1 MTWRRFIKTAFGL
14 AGVFFLG
21 YYLNKNWDSLGDY
34 DWKFNFWLF
43 AASMA
48 LLWLAIAGSVFT
60 YARLLNMISEKPL
73 SYFKVYRLF
82 NLTNIGRYIPGRL
95 WSIIGFVYYSG
106 EYGISPKR
114 AAVAT
119 IINEVASKTAAL
131 TVGLLYF
138 VFSDE
143 YSNYLPIMLAVLAL
157 DFIIIHPKILN
168 RVANAILRLLK
179 KKPIEIDFSYFAA
192 LKICSMYVIVWIFHS
207 VAFYVLI
214 AAITELG
221 PIHPLQFAAI
231 LPLCWIIGYLV
242 IFAPGGIGVREAML
256 VVMLGK
262 FMPQE
267 VALIIAIVQRIWFT
281 LVEAINF
288 VSALVI
294 PLGKAAISNETSVGS
309 DKLDL

>member
-1 MTWRRFIKTAFGL
+1 MNWRKLIKIAFGL
-14 AGVFFLG
+14 FGVFFLA
-21 YYLNKNWDSLGDY
+21 YYLTKNWDNLGRY
-34 DWKFNFWLF
+34 EWKFDFWLF
-43 AASMA
+43 ALSAA

-73 SYFKVYRLF
+73 SFFKVYRLF

-131 TVGLLYF
+131 SVGLLYF
-138 VFSDE
+138 IFSNE
-143 YSNYLPIMLAVLAL
+143 YSHFLPIMLAVLAL
-157 DFIIIHPKILN
+157 DFVIIYPKTLN
-168 RVANAILRLLK
+168 RVANAILKLMK
-179 KKPIEIDFSYFAA
+179 KQPVEIDFSYAA
-192 LKICSMYVIVWIFHS
+192 VLKICGMYVIVWLFHS
-207 VAFYVLI
+207 IAFYVLI
-214 AAITELG
+214 AAITKIG
-221 PIHPLQFAAI
+221 PVNPLQFAAI

-256 VVMLGK
+256 VVMLGR

-288 VSALVI
+288 VSALII
-294 PLGKAAISNETSVGS
+294 PQGKATALSESRIVSGKP
-309 DKLDL
+309 D